1 MTKRPIISTILA
13 IILIGAFVFYFTSR
27 NRSESAA
34 GSSIAPLSQGQT
46 FETWVDYLES
56 GAKRSRSQHRVVFIG
71 IDGAAWN
78 IIDPMIAEGLLPTF
92 ARLKAQGSHGVL
104 RSVDCYV
111 SPPAWA
117 TMMTGYL
124 PERNGIFT
132 FGIWD
137 EDRREFLNITSQDIK
152 VPSVWDVTSFMGRR
166 TAVVNVPV
174 TYPVREVDGIM
185 VSGLLTPAS
194 LGERKIRRLTF
205 KPLPD
210 TEQTRSTS
218 YSPVLHASF
227 DQSVTRL
234 NLFLRDTNDDGRAM
248 YDAVYAD
255 LSDASSSSPAAVEF
269 PIGQYSDWLPI
280 RHSTNGEEQDAW
292 CKVLVFPTDKPNQY
306 AVATSRIFFDA
317 GDTKVTFTH
326 PEPLQVELKDTFD
339 HYLPSKF
346 LDRGIVPSFT
356 EEHIKYASFLRDY
369 DDWDL
374 FFYVFTQ
381 TDNIQHLDGVSPITK
396 RVYQILDRYLNDLV
410 SSLSEDTILIIASDH
425 GFKQYTYS
433 IDLNKLFEQMGLLAY
448 KNDKDINYDGTL
460 VFHNLWNVYFNDAL
474 LTQEELEKRG
484 IEIVPGQSP
493 HDALMTY
500 LERAKPSF
508 RIPESNQLISVELFP
523 FPDNDFDETPD
534 MIVQGTYSNYLV
546 EFWNLTRPRDTVIRT
561 LRADE
566 LWNHTR
572 EGMYLFYGKGVRRGV
587 AGPVENIQDIAP
599 TILYLLD
606 LPLAADM
613 DGRVIHSAF
622 DRRLGAREYT
632 VVEGYGQIY
641 AEAATVEEREAL
653 EKKLRSLGYIR

>member
-1 MTKRPIISTILA
+1 
-13 IILIGAFVFYFTSR
+13 
-27 NRSESAA
+27 
-34 GSSIAPLSQGQT
+34 
-46 FETWVDYLES
+46 
-56 GAKRSRSQHRVVFIG
+56 VVFVG
-71 IDGAAWN
+71 IDGAAWS
-78 IIDPMIAEGLLPTF
+78 IIDPLIAEGLLPTL
-92 ARLKAQGSHGVL
+92 ARLKAEGTHGVL

-124 PERNGIFT
+124 PERNGIFS

-137 EDRREFLNITSQDIK
+137 ENRREFVNITSQDIK
-152 VPSVWDVTSFMGRR
+152 VPSVWDVSSFMGRR

-227 DQSVTRL
+227 DHAATRM
-234 NLFLRDTNDDGRAM
+234 NLFLRDTTDDGRAI
-248 YDAVYAD
+248 YDAVYANLID
-255 LSDASSSSPAAVEF
+255 SSKSSPSTVEF
-269 PIGQYSDWLPI
+269 PLGQYSDWLPI
-280 RHSTNGEEQDAW
+280 RHSVKGEEQDAW
-292 CKVLVFPTDKPNQY
+292 CKVLVFPTDTPNQY
-306 AVATSRIFFDA
+306 AVATSRVFFDV
-317 GDTKVTFTH
+317 GDTKISFTH
-326 PEPLQVELKDTFD
+326 PEALQIELKDTFD

-346 LDRGIVPSFT
+346 LDRGIVPSHT
-356 EEHIKYASFLRDY
+356 EEHIKYATFLRNY

-381 TDNIQHLDGVSPITK
+381 TDNIQHLDGVSPVTK

-410 SSLSEDTILIIASDH
+410 NSLSDDTILILGSDH
-425 GFKQYTYS
+425 GFKPYTYS
-433 IDLNKLFEQMGLLAY
+433 IDLNKLFEQMGLLVY
-448 KNDKDINYDGTL
+448 KNNKDIDYDRTL
-460 VFHNLWNVYFNDAL
+460 VFHNLWNVFFNNAL

-484 IEIVPGQSP
+484 IETVPGQSP
-493 HDALMTY
+493 HAALTTY

-508 RIPESNQLISVELFP
+508 RIPEGNQLISVELLP
-523 FPDNDFDETPD
+523 FPDNDFDQSPD
-534 MIVQGTYSNYLV
+534 MIVQGTYSNYMV
-546 EFWNLTRPRDTVIRT
+546 EFWNLTRPRDTVIRK

-572 EGMYLFYGKGVRRGV
+572 EGMYLFYGKGVRKGV
-587 AGPVENIQDIAP
+587 AGPVENIQNIAP

-622 DRRLGAREYT
+622 DRRLGTGKYA
-632 VVEGYGQIY
+632 VVEDYGQIY
-641 AEAATVEEREAL
+641 AEATTPEEREAL
-653 EKKLRSLGYIR
+653 ERKLRSLGDIR